1 MAVDDVV
8 SEGTRTAAVVER
20 REGELFSNRVLVFFV
35 TQVITAGLVLFNGF
49 FVARA
54 VGPEG
59 RGDYYLL
66 TFFATTLMALGQL
79 GLPQA
84 FTFFSARGMV
94 RGSIARAF
102 GLTAIIAIPMLVA
115 TIALLPVLRA
125 TVLHGLDGAMVL
137 LPLVAV
143 PFLLHANFTT
153 GIVVGRQAA
162 VGMAIVYVTTY
173 LATTALILI
182 LVGVL
187 GLGVWGALLA
197 FVAAAIATAV
207 GFLICT
213 VVVLRR
219 VEVTGSAS
227 YGDLFR
233 YGLPYF
239 PGTLSRFF
247 ATRIDVY
254 LLALLLPNPS
264 APLGYYSMAVALAE
278 IVYLFPN
285 SVSTFFFPHVAG
297 NAREDSNRQ
306 VATVARVTLLTTGA
320 VAIALIP
327 AGFIAIKWLLPAFEQ
342 ALAPLYIIL
351 PGVVALSV
359 TNVLAG
365 FIAGLGRPGIA
376 STVSVAAFV
385 ANAVFN
391 LILIPPFGIAGA
403 AAASLLSYSLSSL
416 AFSVLAA
423 RLVGQPIR
431 AFWIPQRADVAF
443 VWSTSM
449 AMLRRALSGARRL
462 HDSGPAAD

>member
-1 MAVDDVV
+1 M
-8 SEGTRTAAVVER
+8 SEATGQAPAEER
-20 REGELFSNRVLVFFV
+20 REGEQFSNRVLVFFV

-84 FTFFSARGMV
+84 FTFFSARGRV
-94 RGSIARAF
+94 HSSIARAF
-102 GLTAIIAIPMLVA
+102 GLTAVISIPMLVA
-115 TIALLPVLRA
+115 TVALLPVLRA
-125 TVLHGLDGAMVL
+125 TVLHGLDSAMVV

-173 LATTALILI
+173 FATTALILL

-197 FVAAAIATAV
+197 FTIAAIATAT
-207 GFLICT
+207 GFLICA
-213 VVVLRR
+213 VAVLRR
-219 VEVTGSAS
+219 VEVTGGAS
-227 YGDLFR
+227 YRDLFG

-247 ATRIDVY
+247 ATRVDVY
-254 LLALLLPNPS
+254 LLALLLPEPS

-297 NAREDSNRQ
+297 NAQEDSNRQ
-306 VATVARVTLLTTGA
+306 VATVSRVTLLTTGT
-320 VAIALIP
+320 VALALIP
-327 AGFIAIKWLLPAFEQ
+327 AGFIAIKLLLPAFDK
-342 ALAPLYIIL
+342 ALPALYIIL

-359 TNVLAG
+359 TNVLVG

-376 STVSVAAFV
+376 STMSVVALV

-391 LILIPPFGIAGA
+391 LILIPPFGIEGA
-403 AAASLLSYSLSSL
+403 AAASLLSYSMSSI

-423 RLVGQPIR
+423 RLVKQPIR
-431 AFWIPQRADVAF
+431 SFWIPQRADVEF
-443 VWSTSM
+443 LWGTSM
-449 AMLRRALSGARRL
+449 ALVRRALAGIRWRRASG
-462 HDSGPAAD
+462 SPAD